1 LQEKILRGSDII
13 LEMKPQQELTDQFY
27 KELLENLYDGVYFV
41 DPERKITYWNKG
53 AERISGYSRERV
65 IGSHCYDNLLQHVTE
80 NGVQLCHS
88 GCPLK
93 ATMDDGHPREAEIY
107 LRHADGFRIPVQI
120 RTSPIFDE
128 KGEIVGAVEVF
139 SNNQTLMKMKRR
151 VSKLEQ
157 TVIYDPL
164 TQIGNRKHIEIKIK
178 SALQEYK
185 HMHFPFGVLFIDI
198 DHFKSV
204 NDTFG
209 HIIGDKV
216 LRAVANTL
224 RHSLRETDTCGRWG
238 GEEFLALV
246 FNLDNDTLKSI
257 AEKLRSL
264 VEQTVVTTET
274 GKPKVTISIG
284 ATLVRNEDTLES
296 LVYRADTL
304 MYKSKSNGR
313 NCVSIG

>member
-1 LQEKILRGSDII
+1 
-13 LEMKPQQELTDQFY
+13 MKPEQAPTDQFY
-27 KELLENLYDGVYFV
+27 KDLLENLYDGVYFV
-41 DPERKITYWNKG
+41 DRNRKITYWNKG
-53 AERISGYSRERV
+53 AEHITGYTRERAL
-65 IGSHCYDNLLQHVTE
+65 GSYCYDLLQFVTE
-80 NGVQLCHS
+80 NGAQLCFN
-88 GCPLK
+88 GCPSQK
-93 ATMDDGHPREAEIY
+93 PIAEDNPREVEVY
-107 LRHADGFRIPVQI
+107 LRHAGGFRVPVMVRSSHI
-120 RTSPIFDE
+120 YDE
-128 KGEIVGAVEVF
+128 KGKIIGTMEIF

-151 VSKLEQ
+151 ISKMEQ

-164 TQIGNRKHIEIKIK
+164 TQIGNRKHIELKIN
-178 SALQEYK
+178 SALQEYQ
-185 HMHFPFGVLFIDI
+185 HMRFPFGLMFIDI
-198 DHFKSV
+198 DHFKSI

-224 RHSLRETDTCGRWG
+224 RYNLRETDTCGRWG

-246 FNLDNDTLKSI
+246 FKLNKDTLKAI

-264 VEQTVVTTET
+264 VEQTVITTEA
-274 GKPKVTISIG
+274 GNAKVTVSIG

-296 LVYRADTL
+296 LIYRADKL

>member
-1 LQEKILRGSDII
+1 
-13 LEMKPQQELTDQFY
+13 MKSQKPPTNQFY
-27 KELLENLYDGVYFV
+27 KELLESLYDGVYFV
-41 DPERKITYWNKG
+41 DLERKITYWNKG
-53 AERISGYSRERV
+53 AEHISGYSQEQV
-65 IGSHCYDNLLQHVTE
+65 LGSYCHNNLLQHVTE
-80 NGVQLCHS
+80 NGVELCHKD
-88 GCPLK
+88 CPLK
-93 ATMDDGHPREAEIY
+93 TTIEDGRQRESEIY
-107 LRHADGFRIPVQI
+107 LRHADGFRVPVLV
-120 RTSPIFDE
+120 RTSPIRDE
-128 KGEIVGAVEVF
+128 KGEIIGAVEVF
-139 SNNQTLMKMKRR
+139 SNNQTIMKMKRR

-164 TQIGNRKHIEIKIK
+164 TQIGNRKHIEVKIN

-185 HMHFPFGVLFIDI
+185 HMRFPFGLLFIDI

-209 HIIGDKV
+209 HITGDKV

-224 RHSLRETDTCGRWG
+224 RYNLRETDTCGRWG

-246 FNLDNDTLKSI
+246 FTLDREKLKAI

-264 VEQTVVTTET
+264 VEQTVITTET
-274 GKPKVTISIG
+274 GRPKVTVSIG

-296 LVYRADTL
+296 LVYRADKL
-304 MYKSKSNGR
+304 MYKSKSSGR